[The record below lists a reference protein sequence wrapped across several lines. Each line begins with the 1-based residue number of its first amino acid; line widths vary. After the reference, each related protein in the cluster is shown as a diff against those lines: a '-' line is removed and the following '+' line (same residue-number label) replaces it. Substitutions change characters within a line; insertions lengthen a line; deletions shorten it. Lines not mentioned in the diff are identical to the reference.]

1 MKQQKFIFLRYS
13 FQEDPDTIPDK
24 RVTIEEIRKRF
35 TGLFHAGEK
44 LTMYMKKGKADV
56 SLRNDTFAV
65 RKDIIVFRLNDDKD
79 LKRTLPTGT
88 TTNAVDDYEETTETS
103 YPFCHIIFLNQP
115 EMKYVAIE
123 KKAGAFYGKMDKIT
137 KILKQNFD
145 RMIKTF
151 GYTVD
156 FEEIYMEAQA
166 WDVVKR
172 KCRENND
179 YVTQVCLSAKRDKDN
194 TTYSDYT
201 RNSNINGFIEEGLEN
216 EAKEV
221 FAGYKYG
228 KEASEQSVR
237 NSIDKMFYINKFIE
251 NNECEVKVKLSKSGI
266 ICLNDE
272 VVPMYFL
279 PERAIEKFQIGS
291 SISATEDVS
300 TLEEWLKNSI
310 NDIKKTEDA
319 TTPPQKLT
327 RPHQ

>member
-1 MKQQKFIFLRYS
+1 MKQQKFVFCRYS
-13 FQEDPDTIPDK
+13 FQEDPDSIPKK
-24 RVTIEEIRKRF
+24 RVAIEEISKRF
-35 TGLFHAGEK
+35 TDLFHSGEK
-44 LTMYMKKGKADV
+44 LTMYMEKGKADI

-115 EMKYVAIE
+115 GMQYVAIE
-123 KKAGAFYGKMDKIT
+123 KKAGAFYGNVDKIT

-145 RMIKTF
+145 RMIKHL
-151 GYTVD
+151 GYIINIEPI
-156 FEEIYMEAQA
+156 FMKAKA

-179 YVTQVCLSAKRDKDN
+179 YVKQISLIAKRDKEN
-194 TTYSDYT
+194 NSFPDYAN
-201 RNSNINGFIEEGLEN
+201 NSNIKGFLKDAEKNDAIG
-216 EAKEV
+216 A
-221 FAGYKYG
+221 FAGVVYG
-228 KEASEQSVR
+228 KGASEQSIR
-237 NSIDKMFYINKFIE
+237 NSIDNMFHINQFIK
-251 NNECEVKVKLSKSGI
+251 NNECEIKVKLSKNGI
-266 ICLNDE
+266 IYLNEE

-279 PERAIEKFQIGS
+279 PERAIENFQIGS

-327 RPHQ
+327 RPRQ